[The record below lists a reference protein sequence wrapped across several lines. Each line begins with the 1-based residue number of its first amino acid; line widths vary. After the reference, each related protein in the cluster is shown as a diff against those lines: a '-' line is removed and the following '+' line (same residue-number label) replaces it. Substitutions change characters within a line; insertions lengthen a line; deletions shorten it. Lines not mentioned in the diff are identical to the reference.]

1 MHPLDA
7 LLAHIATT
15 PYPGVIS
22 IQRYEEG
29 AVVLVVTHSHE
40 DGGLS
45 WRSRPLTQRE
55 HVAARKDLISRATA
69 AGARLM
75 G

>member
-1 MHPLDA
+1 MHPLDV
-7 LLAHIATT
+7 LLAHIAAT
-15 PYPGVIS
+15 PHPGVIS
-22 IQRYEEG
+22 IKRYDG

-55 HVAARKDLISRATA
+55 HVEARRDLVARATA
-69 AGARLM
+69 AGARLV

>member
-1 MHPLDA
+1 MHPLDV
-7 LLAHIATT
+7 LLQHIAASAI
-15 PYPGVIS
+15 PGVIT
-22 IQRYEEG
+22 IDRYDG

-40 DGGLS
+40 DGSLS

-55 HVAARKDLISRATA
+55 HVQARKDLVARATSA
-69 AGARLM
+69 RARLM